1 MELVHA
7 PVAELKALLTQSFE
21 EWAQDG
27 RSCAISGGP
36 AALLFL
42 PALKAA
48 KVDWPRITLF
58 WADERAVDIVDP
70 ESNYGLAERMLLKPL
85 GRRAPRTVRM
95 PIDMPMDQAALTYDE
110 ALTTELHGGALDLA
124 ILGVAEDGSV
134 CALFPEHP
142 STQDPPASPEDP
154 ALRADRPRLSLK
166 VLAIEDAPKHPRRRL
181 TLTMRFL
188 LQTRKIWLMA
198 VGPRKLAVLHAALSK
213 RQRVTPL
220 DLVLQQA
227 KDVTVFTD
235 QVIRSAWPA
244 A

>member
-27 RSCAISGGP
+27 RSCALSGGP

-42 PALKAA
+42 PALRAA
-48 KVDWPRITLF
+48 GVDWSRITLF
-58 WADERAVDIVDP
+58 WADERALDIVDP

-85 GRRAPRTVRM
+85 GRRAPRAVRM
-95 PIDMPMDQAALTYDE
+95 PIDMPLDQAARKYDD
-110 ALTTELHGGALDLA
+110 ALTTELHGGVLDLA

-134 CALFPEHP
+134 CALFPEHRALF
-142 STQDPPASPEDP
+142 QDD
-154 ALRADRPRLSLK
+154 LRA
-166 VLAIEDAPKHPRRRL
+166 VAIDDAPKHPRRRL

>member
-7 PVAELKALLTQSFE
+7 PVEELKLLLTQSFE

-27 RSCAISGGP
+27 RSCALSGGP
-36 AALLFL
+36 PALLFL
-42 PALKAA
+42 PALRAA
-48 KVDWPRITLF
+48 NVDWSRLTLF

-85 GRRAPRTVRM
+85 GRRAPRTIRM
-95 PIDMPMDQAALTYDE
+95 PIDLPLDQAALQYDD
-110 ALTTELHGGALDLA
+110 ALATALAGRSLDLA

-134 CALFPEHP
+134 CALFPQHRAVFH
-142 STQDPPASPEDP
+142 DH
-154 ALRADRPRLSLK
+154 LR
-166 VLAIEDAPKHPRRRL
+166 VVAIDDAPKHPRRRL
-181 TLTMRFL
+181 SLTMPFL
-188 LQTRKIWLMA
+188 LQTRKIWLLA
-198 VGPRKLAVLHAALSK
+198 VGPRKLRVLHAALSK
-213 RQRVTPL
+213 TQQATPL

-235 QVIRSAWPA
+235 QVIRSVWPA

>member
-27 RSCAISGGP
+27 GSCAVSGSP

-48 KVDWPRITLF
+48 NVDWSRITLF

-85 GRRAPRTVRM
+85 GRRAPRAITM
-95 PIDMPMDQAALTYDE
+95 PIDMPLDQAALKYDDVL
-110 ALTTELHGGALDLA
+110 ATELRGRALDLA

-134 CALFPEHP
+134 CALFPGHP
-142 STQDPPASPEDP
+142 STQDPPALPEDP
-154 ALRADRPRLSLK
+154 SLRASRASHPLR
-166 VLAIEDAPKHPRRRL
+166 VLAIDDAPKHPRRRL
-181 TLTMRFL
+181 SLTMPFL

-198 VGPRKLAVLHAALSK
+198 VGPRKLPVLQAALSK
-213 RQRVTPL
+213 TQCRTPL
-220 DLVLQQA
+220 DLLLQPV
-227 KDVTVFTD
+227 KNV
-235 QVIRSAWPA
+235 
-244 A
+244 

>member
-27 RSCAISGGP
+27 RSCALSGGP

-42 PALKAA
+42 PALRAA
-48 KVDWPRITLF
+48 GVDWSRITLF
-58 WADERAVDIVDP
+58 WADERALDIVDP
-70 ESNYGLAERMLLKPL
+70 ESNYGLAERMLLQPL
-85 GRRAPRTVRM
+85 GRRAPRAVRM
-95 PIDMPMDQAALTYDE
+95 PIDMPLDQAARKYDD

-134 CALFPEHP
+134 CALFPEHRALV
-142 STQDPPASPEDP
+142 QDD
-154 ALRADRPRLSLK
+154 LRA
-166 VLAIEDAPKHPRRRL
+166 VAIDDAPKHPRRRL

-213 RQRVTPL
+213 RQRLTPL

>member
-27 RSCAISGGP
+27 RSCALSGGP

-42 PALKAA
+42 PALRAA
-48 KVDWPRITLF
+48 GVDWSRITLF
-58 WADERAVDIVDP
+58 WADERALDIVDP

-85 GRRAPRTVRM
+85 GRRAPRAVRM
-95 PIDMPMDQAALTYDE
+95 PIDMPLDQAARKYDD
-110 ALTTELHGGALDLA
+110 ALTTELHGGVLDLA

-134 CALFPEHP
+134 CALFPEHRALF
-142 STQDPPASPEDP
+142 QDD
-154 ALRADRPRLSLK
+154 LRA
-166 VLAIEDAPKHPRRRL
+166 VAIDDAPKHPRRRL

-213 RQRVTPL
+213 RQRLTPL

>member
-1 MELVHA
+1 
-7 PVAELKALLTQSFE
+7 
-21 EWAQDG
+21 
-27 RSCAISGGP
+27 
-36 AALLFL
+36 
-42 PALKAA
+42 
-48 KVDWPRITLF
+48 
-58 WADERAVDIVDP
+58 
-70 ESNYGLAERMLLKPL
+70 
-85 GRRAPRTVRM
+85 M
-95 PIDMPMDQAALTYDE
+95 PIDMPLDQAARKYDD

-134 CALFPEHP
+134 CALFPEHRALF
-142 STQDPPASPEDP
+142 QDD
-154 ALRADRPRLSLK
+154 LRA
-166 VLAIEDAPKHPRRRL
+166 VAIDDAPKHPRRRL

-213 RQRVTPL
+213 RQRLTPL

>member
-21 EWAQDG
+21 DWAHDG
-27 RSCAISGGP
+27 GSCALSGGP

-42 PALKAA
+42 PALRAA
-48 KVDWPRITLF
+48 GVDWSRITLF
-58 WADERAVDIVDP
+58 WADERALDIVDP

-85 GRRAPRTVRM
+85 GRRAPRAVRM
-95 PIDMPMDQAALTYDE
+95 PIDMPLDQAARKYDD

-134 CALFPEHP
+134 CALFPEHRALF
-142 STQDPPASPEDP
+142 QDD
-154 ALRADRPRLSLK
+154 LRA
-166 VLAIEDAPKHPRRRL
+166 VAIDDAPKHPRRRL

-213 RQRVTPL
+213 RQRLTPL

>member
-27 RSCAISGGP
+27 RSCALSGGP

-42 PALKAA
+42 PALRAA
-48 KVDWPRITLF
+48 GVDWSRITLF
-58 WADERAVDIVDP
+58 WADERALDIVDP

-85 GRRAPRTVRM
+85 GRRAPRAVRM
-95 PIDMPMDQAALTYDE
+95 PIDMPLDQAARKYDD

-134 CALFPEHP
+134 CALFPEHRALF
-142 STQDPPASPEDP
+142 QDD
-154 ALRADRPRLSLK
+154 LRA
-166 VLAIEDAPKHPRRRL
+166 VAIDDAPKHPRRRL

-213 RQRVTPL
+213 RQRLTPL

>member
-21 EWAQDG
+21 EWAKDG
-27 RSCAISGGP
+27 RSCALSGGP

-42 PALKAA
+42 PALRAA
-48 KVDWPRITLF
+48 GVDWSRITLF
-58 WADERAVDIVDP
+58 WADERALDIVDP

-85 GRRAPRTVRM
+85 GRRAPRALRM
-95 PIDMPMDQAALTYDE
+95 PIDMPLDQAARKYDD
-110 ALTTELHGGALDLA
+110 ALTTELHGGVLDLA

-134 CALFPEHP
+134 CALFPEHRALF
-142 STQDPPASPEDP
+142 QDD
-154 ALRADRPRLSLK
+154 LRA
-166 VLAIEDAPKHPRRRL
+166 VAIDDAPKHPRRRL

-213 RQRVTPL
+213 RQQLTPL

>member
-27 RSCAISGGP
+27 RSCALSGGP

-42 PALKAA
+42 PALRAA
-48 KVDWPRITLF
+48 GVDWSRITLF
-58 WADERAVDIVDP
+58 WADERALDIVDP

-85 GRRAPRTVRM
+85 GRRAPRALRM
-95 PIDMPMDQAALTYDE
+95 PIDMPLDQAARKYDD
-110 ALTTELHGGALDLA
+110 ALTTELHGGVLDLA

-134 CALFPEHP
+134 CALFPEHRALV
-142 STQDPPASPEDP
+142 QDD
-154 ALRADRPRLSLK
+154 LRA
-166 VLAIEDAPKHPRRRL
+166 VAIDDAPKHPRRRL

-213 RQRVTPL
+213 RQRLTPL